1 MGGVL
6 CREITDREEFY
17 ERAAEW
23 IRYYNAER
31 PHLGIG
37 GETPVERFEKIYGTN
52 PSKLLS
58 FNVIDIGA
66 LSTELILWFS
76 QEAGH
81 NVPAQY
87 SGCSTDIRLDVQPIH
102 RMGSSYRPLNQK
114 SID

>member
-1 MGGVL
+1 M

-87 SGCSTDIRLDVQPIH
+87 MSGRFYL
-102 RMGSSYRPLNQK
+102 K
-114 SID
+114 SKISCPFTNGKSPGLYL